1 MAAQQ
6 AAIGRK
12 GEGEKERR
20 VVHTVAES
28 TAAGTAAA
36 DAAAMPAGWRPT
48 RFFGKWKKLAA
59 RAAGFE
65 VYWSTMGYYKI
76 LTPDTRKRI
85 VDMVIRTTIMK
96 GYACDDFYK
105 GVIASHSDYEAMQ
118 AYVGAFVDAFWADF
132 WAQHDGDASLT
143 AGTGT
148 SSAPST
154 AQPLDA
160 VPCA

>member
-1 MAAQQ
+1 MTAQQ
-6 AAIGRK
+6 AAIGGK

-20 VVHTVAES
+20 VDHTIAES

-65 VYWSTMGYYKI
+65 VHWFTMGYYEV
-76 LTPDTRKRI
+76 LTPDTREQI
-85 VDMVIRTTIMK
+85 VDMVIRTTMME

-105 GVIASHSDYEAMQ
+105 GVLASHNDHEAMQ

-132 WAQHDGDASLT
+132 WA
-143 AGTGT
+143 
-148 SSAPST
+148 
-154 AQPLDA
+154 
-160 VPCA
+160 